1 MIASSLSLER
11 CSVVPW
17 PGSGRI
23 GSPRAVSQRQLWI
36 GQPIVAGDEQS
47 SRLEP
52 AHHRFSAIEA
62 NGDEIGEN
70 GCYIVD
76 LYSSPR
82 ALCEKAGD
90 TIASMRRSGRG
101 PDELPMDRSGG

>member
-11 CSVVPW
+11 CSVVAW
-17 PGSGRI
+17 RGSGRI

-36 GQPIVAGDEQS
+36 EQPTAAGDEQS

-62 NGDEIGEN
+62 NGDEIGKN
-70 GCYIVD
+70 GCYIAN
-76 LYSSPR
+76 LYLS
-82 ALCEKAGD
+82 KAGD

-101 PDELPMDRSGG
+101 PDGLPMDRSDG